1 MNEQYPSIKLFGL
14 NFNLTNDIG
23 VLVSAI
29 LVFLLVFWL
38 SRNLQMRPGAKQ
50 NILEWIMNFTNGI
63 VKGAI
68 PGSQRYTFNLFAFT
82 LFLFIFISNQIGL
95 FLELDI
101 GKDTW
106 FCSPTASPVITMTLA
121 MTVLVIS
128 HYFGIVFKGF
138 KGYLKGYVSP
148 IGILLPINL
157 LEEFTNFIT
166 LSLRLYGNIFAG
178 EVLVLLIRQL
188 AFSGERL
195 VLFQGSCLRS
205 FGKASQS
212 SLVVFKR
219 TFSSRLV
226 WFIRHTKLC
235 PSN

>member
-95 FLELDI
+95 FSLVNI

-106 FCSPTASPVITMTLA
+106 FRSPTASPVITMTLA

-188 AFSGERL
+188 AFSGGAFSFVSGFLLEI
-195 VLFQGSCLRS
+195 VWQGFSVFIGSIQAYVFVTLGMVYTS
-205 FGKASQS
+205 HK
-212 SLVVFKR
+212 VV
-219 TFSSRLV
+219 SE
-226 WFIRHTKLC
+226 
-235 PSN
+235 

>member
-106 FCSPTASPVITMTLA
+106 FRSPTASPVITMTLA

-138 KGYLKGYVSP
+138 KGYVSP

-188 AFSGERL
+188 AFSGGAFSFVSGFLLEI
-195 VLFQGSCLRS
+195 VWQGFSVFIGSIQAYVFVTLGMVYTS
-205 FGKASQS
+205 HK
-212 SLVVFKR
+212 VV
-219 TFSSRLV
+219 SE
-226 WFIRHTKLC
+226 
-235 PSN
+235 

>member
-106 FCSPTASPVITMTLA
+106 FRSPTASPVITMTLA

-148 IGILLPINL
+148 FGILLPINL

-188 AFSGERL
+188 AFSGGAFSFVSGFLLEI
-195 VLFQGSCLRS
+195 VWQGFSVFIGSIQAYVFVTLGMVYTS
-205 FGKASQS
+205 HK
-212 SLVVFKR
+212 VV
-219 TFSSRLV
+219 SE
-226 WFIRHTKLC
+226 
-235 PSN
+235 

>member
-106 FCSPTASPVITMTLA
+106 FRSPTASPVITMTLA
-121 MTVLVIS
+121 MTVLVNS
-128 HYFGIVFKGF
+128 HYFGIVFKVF
-138 KGYLKGYVSP
+138 KAYLKGYVSP

-188 AFSGERL
+188 AFSGGAFSFVSGFLLEI
-195 VLFQGSCLRS
+195 VWQGFSVFIGSIQAYVFVTLGMVYTS
-205 FGKASQS
+205 HK
-212 SLVVFKR
+212 VV
-219 TFSSRLV
+219 SE
-226 WFIRHTKLC
+226 
-235 PSN
+235 

>member
-106 FCSPTASPVITMTLA
+106 FRSPTASPVITMTLA

-138 KGYLKGYVSP
+138 KVYLKGYVSP

-188 AFSGERL
+188 AFSGGAFSFVSGFLLEI
-195 VLFQGSCLRS
+195 VWQGFSVFIGSIQAYVFVTLGMVYTS
-205 FGKASQS
+205 HK
-212 SLVVFKR
+212 VV
-219 TFSSRLV
+219 SE
-226 WFIRHTKLC
+226 
-235 PSN
+235 

>member
-106 FCSPTASPVITMTLA
+106 FRSPTASPVITMTLA
-121 MTVLVIS
+121 MTALVIS

-138 KGYLKGYVSP
+138 KGYLK
-148 IGILLPINL
+148 
-157 LEEFTNFIT
+157 
-166 LSLRLYGNIFAG
+166 
-178 EVLVLLIRQL
+178 
-188 AFSGERL
+188 
-195 VLFQGSCLRS
+195 
-205 FGKASQS
+205 
-212 SLVVFKR
+212 
-219 TFSSRLV
+219 
-226 WFIRHTKLC
+226 
-235 PSN
+235 

>member
-68 PGSQRYTFNLFAFT
+68 PGLLRYTFNLFAFT

-106 FCSPTASPVITMTLA
+106 FRSPTASPVITMTLA
-121 MTVLVIS
+121 MTC
-128 HYFGIVFKGF
+128 
-138 KGYLKGYVSP
+138 
-148 IGILLPINL
+148 LLYTSDAAD
-157 LEEFTNFIT
+157 E
-166 LSLRLYGNIFAG
+166 
-178 EVLVLLIRQL
+178 
-188 AFSGERL
+188 
-195 VLFQGSCLRS
+195 
-205 FGKASQS
+205 
-212 SLVVFKR
+212 
-219 TFSSRLV
+219 
-226 WFIRHTKLC
+226 
-235 PSN
+235 